1 MVRLASVCNNK
12 IGDDGIKYIPSL
24 QKQLSI
30 LFLLLLLGTAY
41 VRADESLQSGLHCG
55 QIITLTATP
64 DAGYRFVSW
73 SDGDATNPRRVE
85 VTQALEL
92 QALFELSCSA
102 QYILP
107 VEFLFG
113 QMYVLNRNSLKEL
126 GYTPAEQQVR
136 WYRVVG
142 EIDEPSQG
150 AGDDM
155 LIGYGYYMLRDGL
168 SNGEYY
174 AQYTLDTGDE
184 DTCADVLRS
193 CVFRISATGLTDAEG
208 GNLRLV
214 PNLVSAGGVLT
225 LTGMPIT
232 EKAMVR
238 VTDMSGRV
246 LQQWQSDA
254 TATMTLTAQAAA
266 GCYLINVQTSK
277 LNQTLIY
284 IVH

>member
-1 MVRLASVCNNK
+1 
-12 IGDDGIKYIPSL
+12 
-24 QKQLSI
+24 
-30 LFLLLLLGTAY
+30 
-41 VRADESLQSGLHCG
+41 
-55 QIITLTATP
+55 
-64 DAGYRFVSW
+64 
-73 SDGDATNPRRVE
+73 
-85 VTQALEL
+85 
-92 QALFELSCSA
+92 
-102 QYILP
+102 
-107 VEFLFG
+107 
-113 QMYVLNRNSLKEL
+113 
-126 GYTPAEQQVR
+126 
-136 WYRVVG
+136 
-142 EIDEPSQG
+142 
-150 AGDDM
+150 
-155 LIGYGYYMLRDGL
+155 MLR
-168 SNGEYY
+168 S
-174 AQYTLDTGDE
+174 
-184 DTCADVLRS
+184 S
-193 CVFRISATGLTDAEG
+193 VFRISATGLTDAEG